1 MRAKCLMCGREF
13 NLGETFFSME
23 DYDLY
28 GRKIKLACC
37 ENLECVT
44 GVKALLTPSEE
55 LGGKDVL
62 HSLIDDKVRG
72 ISLKLSAYL
81 SEPTTK
87 NVARLRE
94 IIQSALVGFL
104 ADKVEEMGFINWA
117 EPFSGKTFDAN
128 KSSSSTDEE
137 VRVLYDAIF
146 AENAG
151 LEFDLTESMKRKIF
165 FGDPLDDEKVKAEL
179 EELPE
184 EKRNAILQ
192 GSIFDKHLENDNL
205 SVDDKLMILATLAEE
220 DQIEEIMEV
229 LGLSEKEQEHMLG
242 LLRDAKQRLE
252 NGENLSSKAQ
262 SILFDTFIEKG

>member
-1 MRAKCLMCGREF
+1 MCGREF

-94 IIQSALVGFL
+94 KL
-104 ADKVEEMGFINWA
+104 AKYSVSNVVTVW
-117 EPFSGKTFDAN
+117 
-128 KSSSSTDEE
+128 
-137 VRVLYDAIF
+137 
-146 AENAG
+146 G
-151 LEFDLTESMKRKIF
+151 LGYKWQD
-165 FGDPLDDEKVKAEL
+165 
-179 EELPE
+179 
-184 EKRNAILQ
+184 
-192 GSIFDKHLENDNL
+192 
-205 SVDDKLMILATLAEE
+205 
-220 DQIEEIMEV
+220 
-229 LGLSEKEQEHMLG
+229 
-242 LLRDAKQRLE
+242 
-252 NGENLSSKAQ
+252 
-262 SILFDTFIEKG
+262 